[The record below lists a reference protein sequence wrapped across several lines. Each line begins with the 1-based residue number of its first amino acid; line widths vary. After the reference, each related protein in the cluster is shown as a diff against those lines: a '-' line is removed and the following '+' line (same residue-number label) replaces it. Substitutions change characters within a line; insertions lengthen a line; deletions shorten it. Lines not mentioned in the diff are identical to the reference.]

1 MSNIFPPYLQS
12 GNTVGIVCPAGFMAA
27 ERILPAVQTL
37 KSWGFRVKI
46 GKTVGGQST
55 NYFSGSDDERL
66 EDLQEML
73 DDEEVS
79 AILFGR
85 GGYGLSRIIDRI
97 SFKRFRKSPKWI
109 LGYSDISLLHAQIY
123 ANYEIVTVHSPM
135 AGAFQE
141 ASPEDPYILS
151 VRDLLIGKNMQ
162 YSCDPHPFNRKGEA
176 EGVLMG
182 GNLTLLA
189 HAVGGPSDFK
199 TKGLILFLEDIGEY
213 LYNVDRMLHQ
223 LKAAGKFHKPEAVII
238 GSFTDLKDT
247 ERPFGQDAYEIIR
260 NIFAE
265 YDFPVCY
272 GFPVG
277 HVKENVALKCGGNYV
292 LKVGKER
299 VVLEEI

>member
-1 MSNIFPPYLQS
+1 MSNTFPPYLRS
-12 GNTVGIVCPAGFMAA
+12 GDTVGIVCPSGFMAA

-46 GKTVGGQST
+46 GKTVGGASS
-55 NYFSGSDDERL
+55 NYFSGTDTERL

-85 GGYGLSRIIDRI
+85 GGYGLSRIIDQI
-97 SFKRFRKSPKWI
+97 SFKKFRKSPKWI
-109 LGYSDISLLHAQIY
+109 LGYSDISLLHAHIY
-123 ANYEIVTVHSPM
+123 ANFDIATAHSPM

-141 ASPEDPYILS
+141 APPGDPYIRS
-151 VRDLLIGKNMQ
+151 INDLLTGKKLL
-162 YSCDPHPFNRKGEA
+162 CTCEPHSYNRKGEV
-176 EGVLMG
+176 EGILMG

-189 HAVGGPSDFK
+189 HTVGGPSDFK
-199 TKGLILFLEDIGEY
+199 TKGLILFMEDIGEY
-213 LYNVDRMLHQ
+213 LYNVDRMLYQ
-223 LKAAGKFHKPEAVII
+223 LKAAGKFQKPEAVII

-260 NIFAE
+260 NILSE
-265 YDFPVCY
+265 YEYPVCY

-277 HVKENVALKCGGNYV
+277 HVRENMALKCGGNYR
-292 LKVGKER
+292 LKVGKDR
-299 VVLEEI
+299 VVLEEG